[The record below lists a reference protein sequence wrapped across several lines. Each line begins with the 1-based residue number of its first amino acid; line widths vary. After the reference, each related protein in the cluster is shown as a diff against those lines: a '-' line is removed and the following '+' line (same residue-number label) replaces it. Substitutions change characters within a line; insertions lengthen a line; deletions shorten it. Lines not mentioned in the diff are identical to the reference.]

1 MFRYCLAILGWLG
14 AHRIHTQPHPT
25 CRLEHQ
31 RRQIQ
36 LSHRTQ
42 SVEPQPPRDKRFP
55 SRDEH
60 IFFTIGYSK
69 KTVVILNEDIPVEN
83 HPSRS
88 VVALYF
94 PSLLQ

>member
-42 SVEPQPPRDKRFP
+42 SVEPQLRRINVFP

-60 IFFTIGYSK
+60 IFYDRLLE
-69 KTVVILNEDIPVEN
+69 KTVVILNEISPVEN

-88 VVALYF
+88 
-94 PSLLQ
+94 